1 MVRGWITF
9 PGGTFAQDPA
19 ILRNA
24 DNNHMPSYDWA
35 IGAWVP
41 VEQNDVAPDG
51 ASYVVEISGDKV
63 NPPVGHAIYIVDAK
77 SGTRRLV
84 LSTLGPGNGRAWSG
98 YVPGL
103 GTPDNYATEGI
114 YLTALGGGSDVP
126 ERVPGLWLLN
136 PVTSSV
142 RLIEAS
148 HYWDVIG
155 DGFAW
160 GADSAVDGGTVTKIY
175 RLDLATGKATVWY
188 ESRTSVRP
196 ISPTAEGGLLIGYG
210 EVEGPGQLAV
220 LDASHTLT
228 LLDSPPNFGTD
239 WGSVLAQ
246 PGVWIAVGIILSNG
260 AGIDGG
266 VALYM
271 KGAGLRVMARST
283 SGNIIYPAGACR

>member
-1 MVRGWITF
+1 MVRGWVTF

-41 VEQNDVAPDG
+41 VEQNYVAPDG
-51 ASYVVEISGDKV
+51 ATYVLEMSGPQV

-77 SGTRRLV
+77 SGKKRLV
-84 LSTLGPGNGRAWSG
+84 LSTAGPGPGRYWSG

-103 GTPDNYATEGI
+103 GAPDTNATAGV
-114 YLTALGGGSDVP
+114 YLTAVGGVSDVP
-126 ERVPGLWLLN
+126 EPVPGLWLLD
-136 PVTSSV
+136 PLTSSV
-142 RLIEAS
+142 RLIEGS
-148 HYWDVIG
+148 HNWDAIG

-160 GADSAVDGGTVTKIY
+160 AADYPLVGGTVTKIY
-175 RLDLATGKATVWY
+175 RLDLATGKVIVWY
-188 ESRTSVRP
+188 ESKKSVRL

-210 EVEGPGQLAV
+210 EQEGQGRLAV
-220 LDASHTLT
+220 LDAPHALT
-228 LLDSPPNFGTD
+228 LLDSPPNFGSD

-246 PGVWIAVGIILSNG
+246 PGVWIAV
-260 AGIDGG
+260 AGG

-271 KGAGLRVMARST
+271 KGAGVRVMARSS
-283 SGNIIYPAGACR
+283 SGNIVYPAGGCR